1 MTRILASLA
10 LVVLA
15 GCARSEEA
23 AFSSIGNESGNA
35 VVAVRTAEGDE
46 DELALG
52 DWRSGLQEEQATLEF
67 GPAGAP
73 PEFSLRCDARRGTLL
88 QRHGAVPAGD
98 LPVML
103 VTVGSET
110 RRFALTGAA
119 GATPMLRATL
129 PATDQFRPVLAAA
142 SGPITVRIGDA
153 PPLNLPPSPLVGAY
167 AASCANGENQR
178 RAEVE
183 AAANEAASA
192 NQAAPTNGA
201 APAAE

>member
-1 MTRILASLA
+1 MIRTALPLAFVL
-10 LVVLA
+10 LA

-52 DWRSGLQEEQATLEF
+52 AWRAGLQEEQATVEF

-98 LPVML
+98 LQTML

-110 RRFALTGAA
+110 RRFAVVSGGGAV
-119 GATPMLRATL
+119 PMLRATL
-129 PATDQFRPVLAAA
+129 PANDPFRAVLAGATT
-142 SGPITVRIGDA
+142 PIIIRIGDA

-167 AASCANGENQR
+167 ATGCANGENQR
-178 RAEVE
+178 RSELEAAGNE
-183 AAANEAASA
+183 AAANEVAPA
-192 NQAAPTNGA
+192 NAA

>member
-1 MTRILASLA
+1 MIRTALPLA
-10 LVVLA
+10 LVLLA

-35 VVAVRTAEGDE
+35 VVAVRTGEGDE

-52 DWRSGLQEEQATLEF
+52 AWRAGLQEEQATLEF
-67 GPAGAP
+67 GPSGAP
-73 PEFSLRCDARRGTLL
+73 AEFSLRCDARRGTLL
-88 QRHGAVPAGD
+88 QRHGAVPSGD

-110 RRFALTGAA
+110 RRFALASAGGAM
-119 GATPMLRATL
+119 PMLRATL
-129 PATDQFRPVLAAA
+129 PASDPFRAVLVAAG
-142 SGPITVRIGDA
+142 GPIIVRIGDA

-167 AASCANGENQR
+167 ATGCANGENQR

-183 AAANEAASA
+183 AVANETAANQAAA
-192 NQAAPTNGA
+192 NQAAP
-201 APAAE
+201 PAQ